1 MPAGQGF
8 ELRISLQRLLTGL
21 VLIIVP
27 LSIVGLY
34 ITSQSDT
41 NLERAVGTHFKTVAE
56 AAAAEAAQFMTDR
69 VIDVGIMAV
78 EPAVVEAVTAANR
91 SSQNVKDVEKIEKTW
106 NAPESDALV
115 KQILSSPASRLLKR
129 HSELDPK
136 FLRITA
142 TDAKGAAVAATH
154 KPGNYFQGNS
164 QQWQAVY
171 AQGKGAVNITDVQY
185 DDATKANYVLIGAP
199 ILEEGSSGFLG
210 AVNALVDVSSLFLR
224 LNRDQLGPTVATLV
238 VKDDG
243 TIISAANVSLSMK
256 LKSEEYAAVHDALGT
271 LAGRQTGYLLT
282 NLSSGQRK
290 LVGFADTGLRQDYTN
305 LGWILV
311 VSQDAQEAEGPV
323 RAIGRFADSMVIL
336 SLLMIVLL
344 GVYYFLHRKQQFADI
359 EALHSG
365 ATSPTRASAPL

>member
-136 FLRITA
+136 FLRITV

-185 DDATKANYVLIGAP
+185 DDATKANYVVIGAP

-311 VSQDAQEAEGPV
+311 VSQDAREAEGPV
-323 RAIGRFADSMVIL
+323 RAIGRFAYL
-336 SLLMIVLL
+336 
-344 GVYYFLHRKQQFADI
+344 
-359 EALHSG
+359 
-365 ATSPTRASAPL
+365 